1 MKYLTTEEGLS
12 RRLAPGMTAQ
22 KPRPRCGAGVREVA
36 LSRRGRTRGGTVHST
51 ALPLLQLPGAANPA
65 ARECRRWRS
74 VLKAPAT
81 CSEPHVQRS
90 VAQGP
95 AHPSLALEA
104 GPSPSTSSMPTA
116 PGGAAPRAPED
127 SRCCNPVSLAGPHA
141 RSSAQLLLQPAEAA
155 GSPHRP
161 MKVPPEK

>member
-116 PGGAAPRAPED
+116 PGGPHLGPLRTVAAVTRCPWLAPMPAPLH
-127 SRCCNPVSLAGPHA
+127 SCYCNL
-141 RSSAQLLLQPAEAA
+141 RRQLGLLTDP
-155 GSPHRP
+155 
-161 MKVPPEK
+161 